1 MTTMK
6 TKSLRFI
13 GTTALVFAAVTASS
27 SVSLAQTDTET
38 LGKYYRAMACGAPM
52 GIFTVMAQRINDKK
66 LETAF
71 KAATDRYMQEIMS
84 LGAKLQKSESAAID
98 EFRNYAQISAKQ
110 KSSYSESEI
119 ETVTTSCAPEILPLL
134 K

>member
-1 MTTMK
+1 MK
-6 TKSLRFI
+6 TKLFHFTSA
-13 GTTALVFAAVTASS
+13 TAIVFAVAAASS
-27 SVSLAQTDTET
+27 STSLAKTDTET
-38 LGKYYRAMACGAPM
+38 LGKYYQAMACGASM
-52 GIFTVMAQRINDKK
+52 GVFTVMAQRINDKK

-71 KAATDRYMQEIMS
+71 KAATDRHMQEIMS
-84 LGAKLQKSESAAID
+84 LGAKLEKSDSAAID

-119 ETVTTSCAPEILPLL
+119 ETITTSCAPEILPLL